1 MEATPNSTFTKLIT
15 VFLGK
20 AKYKQRGK
28 PNLYVFQGFTQEFY
42 VNLQQQIPHLTFDLS
57 VTYPSVSQFISESK
71 ELLLNMLQLST
82 DQWIYY
88 EEFCVI
94 YQKMRD
100 LETDCNIIVIR
111 NDLFDFAYPLEIDK
125 AIFTHLANENLQQE
139 ELDEFKLYSECRQE
153 GTCTLVSF
161 VNCHFADDIKRNDIE
176 VAGFYE
182 ESLVPAPAP
191 ATGREDYISRNE
203 LAAYADMLQQGKL
216 SNRRYRVT
224 GLTEKNRHQ
233 LNTLNILAAH
243 YNVIFQGEKDEIRT
257 DNRELYLPIL
267 KKYWGEDANFRDVVF
282 YKNPDI
288 NDETERIS
296 QGTIIADI
304 IEQCQRAQKNQTYSD
319 IIITAPTGA
328 GKSLLF
334 QIPGIHLSEL
344 PDAALTIVIS
354 PLVVLMTEQVE
365 KLEEKGVLSATFIN
379 SDISYEER
387 QQRLNSIQNGEYS
400 IVYMSPELLLSYQ
413 INNLIGDRHLG
424 LIVVDEA
431 HLVTSW
437 GRDFRVDYWFLG
449 DYLYKLRQGSYYNR
463 ICRKFPVVCLTA
475 TAVYGG
481 QDDVVED
488 LSTSLKLIVE
498 PAHLYIGYV
507 IRDNIDF
514 TVRNPGK
521 LSNEEK
527 MNLVNKTIADFAR
540 RSEKTIVY
548 FPFTRQVEE
557 SYRKIQVQYSEIS
570 NKVTKFYGSLD
581 KAERTK
587 AYDDFKDN
595 KVTVMLATKAFGMGV
610 DIPNIV
616 NVYHYAPTGTLA
628 DYIQEIGRAARKLPQ
643 GHAVID
649 FAPTDMNSVKRLWGL
664 SGLKQY
670 QLQAMMKKLYGMY
683 IVQKERHQ
691 NRARNLL
698 FSADEFNFLFDT
710 SNIDNTVK
718 SGLMLLNTDLL
729 NTYKFN
735 VITVRPKDLL
745 TLQYIMIP
753 YSIENEFLSSFGKYC
768 TKCTDVRPRKA
779 QAAGNNGIIT
789 TNRLGDIYEIHLDD
803 LWKDKFT
810 DLSFAAFKYK
820 FFKGELFP
828 THKTEHIV
836 PNIRLAVHY
845 HEGIEGQDGFAL
857 TRKKVQN
864 IAAAL
869 RSTFNGI
876 ARARGRAEFEFVEFK
891 AKFTESYGASVSDS
905 NLRILLDMFVGD
917 RVEDNPLAP
926 PPGEW
931 KFIIKKTRL
940 QKTSYTLNTN
950 KATYI
955 EANINRYMHNMQPNS
970 VDGRDY
976 IDYLPLPAIGTDKN
990 NGKGSYQQL
999 IASLLQLFDIASYE
1013 LDGGRNPQI
1022 FVRIND
1028 PLKLQSLARKVNYK
1042 NNILTDI
1049 NRRHDNAITLLNKFM
1064 LTTIPSEERWHII
1077 EQYFL
1082 GKDEIVDS
1090 LLQIN
1095 RKTPSS
1101 VFSSSN
1107 SDSAAPAFSA
1117 TSATTT
1123 NVKIVENQAF
1133 KDTCSWQELRLIIGQ
1148 ENTVGYEQ
1156 HEIAFP
1162 DNVGA
1167 ELHVGNHKI
1176 DALLLWQNFDII
1188 VMEQAP
1194 SEAVRKILQQ
1204 NNWLV
1209 QILGEEDFSLI
1220 LQHMKG

>member
-1 MEATPNSTFTKLIT
+1 MDATLNSTFTNLIAA
-15 VFLGK
+15 FLGK
-20 AKYKQRGK
+20 TKYKQREE

-57 VTYPSVSQFISESK
+57 VTYPSVNQFISESK

-82 DQWIYY
+82 DHWIYY

-94 YQKMRD
+94 YQKMRE
-100 LETDCNIIVIR
+100 LETDCHIIVIR
-111 NDLFDFAYPLEIDK
+111 NDLFDFSYPLEIDK
-125 AIFTHLANENLQQE
+125 AIFTHLANEDLQQK

-176 VAGFYE
+176 IAGFYE
-182 ESLVPAPAP
+182 ESLAPAP
-191 ATGREDYISRNE
+191 AISTVQEDYISRNE
-203 LAAYADMLQQGKL
+203 LAAYADMLQRGKL
-216 SNRRYRVT
+216 SNRHYRVT
-224 GLTEKNRHQ
+224 GLTKKNYHQ
-233 LNTLNILAAH
+233 LNTLNILAAY
-243 YNVIFQGEKDEIRT
+243 YNVVFQEEKDEVRT
-257 DNRELYLPIL
+257 DNKEHYLPVL
-267 KKYWGEDANFRDVVF
+267 KKYWGDNASFRNVVF
-282 YKNPDI
+282 YKNPGI
-288 NDETERIS
+288 NDETENIS
-296 QGTIIADI
+296 QGTIVADI
-304 IEQCQRAQKNQTYSD
+304 IEQCQRAQNDQTYSD

-334 QIPGIHLSEL
+334 QIPSIYLSERSDPPL
-344 PDAALTIVIS
+344 VIVIS
-354 PLVVLMTEQVE
+354 PLVVLMTEQVQE
-365 KLEEKGVLSATFIN
+365 LDKRGFHAATFIN

-387 QQRLNSIQNGEYS
+387 QQRLNGIQKGVYS

-413 INNLIGDRHLG
+413 INNLIGNRRLG
-424 LIVVDEA
+424 MIVVDEA

-449 DYLYKLRQGSYYNR
+449 DYLYKLRQGSYHNR

-481 QDDVVED
+481 QDDVIED

-507 IRDNIDF
+507 IRNNIDF

-527 MNLVNKTIADFAR
+527 MDLVNKTIAGFAR
-540 RSEKTIVY
+540 CGEKTIVY

-557 SYRKIQVQYSEIS
+557 SYRKIQVQYSEIA

-581 KAERTK
+581 KTERSK
-587 AYDDFKDN
+587 AYDDFKYN
-595 KVTVMLATKAFGMGV
+595 KVMVMLATKAFGMGV
-610 DIPNIV
+610 DIPDIV

-628 DYIQEIGRAARKLPQ
+628 DYVQEIGRAARKLPQ

-710 SNIDNTVK
+710 NNIDNTVK
-718 SGLMLLNTDLL
+718 SGLMLLNTDLM

-753 YSIENEFLSSFGKYC
+753 RTIEQEFLAKFGRYC
-768 TKCTDVRPRKA
+768 TKCTDVRPRKTH
-779 QAAGNNGIIT
+779 AAGNNGAII
-789 TNRLGDIYEIHLDD
+789 TNRLGDIYEIHLDN

-828 THKTEHIV
+828 SNNQDRIV
-836 PNIRLAVHY
+836 PNIRLAIHY
-845 HEGIEGQDGFAL
+845 HDAPEEQEGFAL
-857 TRKKVQN
+857 TEKKVQR
-864 IAAAL
+864 ISAAL
-869 RSTFNGI
+869 RNSFNNI
-876 ARARGRAEFEFVEFK
+876 ARARGRAEFEFTEFK
-891 AKFTESYGASVSDS
+891 AKFTESYGTSVSDN

-970 VDGRDY
+970 ADGRDY
-976 IDYLPLPAIGTDKN
+976 IDYLSIPAIGTDRN
-990 NGKGSYQQL
+990 TGKGSYQQL

-1028 PLKLQSLARKVNYK
+1028 PLKLQSLARKATYK

-1082 GKDEIVDS
+1082 GKDDIVDT
-1090 LLQIN
+1090 LLQIKRN
-1095 RKTPSS
+1095 TTSP
-1101 VFSSSN
+1101 FSPRN
-1107 SDSAAPAFSA
+1107 SETGAPATQKA
-1117 TSATTT
+1117 TECVT
-1123 NVKIVENQAF
+1123 IVENPAF
-1133 KDTCSWQELRLIIGQ
+1133 KGILSWQELSLIIGK
-1148 ENTVGYEQ
+1148 ENTSGYEQ
-1156 HEIAFP
+1156 HELPFP
-1162 DNVGA
+1162 DNIGA
-1167 ELHVGNHKI
+1167 ELYIDNHKI
-1176 DALLLWQNFDII
+1176 DTLLLWQNFDIT

-1209 QILGEEDFSLI
+1209 QILGEEDFNLI
-1220 LQHMKG
+1220 NEHMKG